1 MAPRILTQAPP
12 AAPRDV
18 LPDDD
23 YIMTVDEVK
32 IEQDQYAKPEKDG
45 EQPWVLVV
53 TWHLLDEDVT
63 RKQRRKD
70 IKGGRKLWQRFGLFV
85 YVKPD
90 GTPTKLKA
98 FLDAIDGSV
107 NREGIALDYAQ
118 HIESGDLDALCDD
131 LVGIKARCFV
141 ETYVKSKGARA
152 GEKDNRII
160 KVLPLDDEDDEPA
173 PPVKPAAPAPKQ
185 RPTLKN
191 APQPVD
197 DDPLF
202 DDEPP
207 Y

>member
-1 MAPRILTQAPP
+1 MAPRIQTQAPP
-12 AAPRDV
+12 PAPRDI

-23 YIMTVDEVK
+23 YIMTIDDVQ

-45 EQPWVLVV
+45 ELPWVLVV

-85 YVKPD
+85 YTKPD

-98 FLDAIDGSV
+98 FLDALDGSV
-107 NREGIALDYAQ
+107 NGDGIRLNYAE

-131 LVGIKARCFV
+131 LTGIKARCFV
-141 ETYVKSKGARA
+141 ETYIKAKGARA
-152 GEKDNRII
+152 GEKDNRVM
-160 KVLPLDDEDDEPA
+160 KVLALEEDDDEPA
-173 PPVKPAAPAPKQ
+173 AMVAPPAPVKTPKPAV
-185 RPTLKN
+185 KN

-197 DDPLF
+197 EEELF
-202 DDEPP
+202 DD
-207 Y
+207 